1 MKVTQ
6 WLTKITN
13 FVCLNCDGFR
23 TLFLYT
29 IIYQCIN
36 VFRSCY
42 TDRIVNISLK
52 DPLLFMIRDL
62 TIINRNVKHLESSD
76 AAVSQFLIRY
86 LAVWPGP

>member
-13 FVCLNCDGFR
+13 FVCLICDRFR
-23 TLFLYT
+23 NLFLLFV
-29 IIYQCIN
+29 IYQYVG
-36 VFRSCY
+36 VFHSCY

-52 DPLLFMIRDL
+52 DILLFMIRDL
-62 TIINRNVKHLESSD
+62 TISNRNVKHLESSD